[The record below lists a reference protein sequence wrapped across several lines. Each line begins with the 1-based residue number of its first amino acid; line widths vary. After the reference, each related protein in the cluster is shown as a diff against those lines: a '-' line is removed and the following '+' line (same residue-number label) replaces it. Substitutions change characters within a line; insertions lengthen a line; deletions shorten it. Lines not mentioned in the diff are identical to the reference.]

1 MHDRLK
7 VMACQVMDVHRLRG
21 HMSTFIS
28 AAISHCQAA
37 ICGGRRTRIAV
48 DLSTYSALVDESGSY
63 YEHKE
68 AEVGHT
74 AEKVWPL

>member
-37 ICGGRRTRIAV
+37 ICGGRFELHSAV
-48 DLSTYSALVDESGSY
+48 GFESGSY

-68 AEVGHT
+68 AEVRPYSREGMASLT
-74 AEKVWPL
+74 DRRD